1 MLSCSLRDAHNN
13 ARLRLSAR
21 SHAPQATSLAVSG
34 TFEAKP
40 EGTMVQ
46 LGG

>member
-13 ARLRLSAR
+13 AGLRLSAR
-21 SHAPQATSLAVSG
+21 SHAPQATSLADSG

-40 EGTMVQ
+40 EGIIVQ
-46 LGG
+46 QGG